1 MKVVIQIISGAR
13 AGHQAEFPDATLV
26 RLGRRPG
33 NDLQFDVQQDLDVS
47 GNHAEIRRE
56 PDGLYLYDIGSA
68 NGTFVG
74 GARVTRLRLV
84 DGQQI
89 TFGPNGP
96 RVQVHLP
103 GDVPGAAPARAK
115 AAPAQPV
122 PLPPAAPAAPAP
134 VFPGAPPGA
143 VPAGHGQA
151 PAPLVGA
158 VGVAAVAPSPKPPG
172 PVTPATPGPAT
183 PATPGQQVAAALDGR
198 RVGARTVAVM
208 IDQALKQAQGTQDKG
223 RVGRS
228 TVFLRSMVNQ
238 AVTTSTRRFKVMAVI
253 LVALLL
259 GSVGGFLVLRHYER
273 QESSKSETDLRK
285 QMATLMT
292 AINQQQNL
300 PADKRAALSKK
311 LESVR
316 SQLSSNPTPQAAGK
330 SIVQTNRD
338 AIFLLAF
345 NTQQGQAKGF
355 CTGFAVGKR
364 LLATNAHCVVALE
377 RFRSAGMSTYVVMN
391 RHPSR
396 RHRIL
401 RTVRHP
407 RYHKPVKTITEDVG
421 LLTIDAD
428 LPTQVTFASQAVLR
442 GLESGDVMYT
452 YGFPGRLARVHSPNA
467 TLVQGIVGRVTKLDG
482 DTGTF
487 DQNRLIQHSAFT
499 SGGTSGSPIFNAQ
512 GQVIAVN
519 AGGYVESGTLRVMDP
534 LTGKAKQLRVAKTLA
549 GYNFG
554 IRIDVLQDFMRQQ

>member
-13 AGHQAEFPDATLV
+13 AGHRAEFPDATLV

-68 NGTFVG
+68 NGTFAG
-74 GARVTRLRLV
+74 GARITRLHLV

-96 RVQVHLP
+96 RVQIQLLGEALAPLP
-103 GDVPGAAPARAK
+103 VRAK
-115 AAPAQPV
+115 AAPAAAPS
-122 PLPPAAPAAPAP
+122 PAAPAAPPFAAAP
-134 VFPGAPPGA
+134 AASQPAAAPSPPPAFPGAPPGA

-151 PAPLVGA
+151 RGPMPAP
-158 VGVAAVAPSPKPPG
+158 AAQPS
-172 PVTPATPGPAT
+172 TPAS

-208 IDQALKQAQGTQDKG
+208 IDQALKQAQGTPDKG

-259 GSVGGFLVLRHYER
+259 GSVAGFLVLRHYER
-273 QESSKSETDLRK
+273 QESSKSEADLRK

-316 SQLSSNPTPQAAGK
+316 SQLSNTPSPQAAGK

-401 RTVRHP
+401 RAVRHP

-428 LPTQVTFASQAVLR
+428 VPTQVTFASQAVLR

-534 LTGKAKQLRVAKTLA
+534 LTGRAKQLRVAKTLA

-554 IRIDVLQDFMRQQ
+554 IRIDVLQDFLRQQ